1 MITSA
6 YIQEEGNGRLGAEE
20 RGLINGLQERGI
32 PTKLFTRKRLA
43 RRQLPLD
50 RNTLVAGDVPVV
62 LGALRQLG
70 IEPPAPID
78 YPTSLQYLLHR
89 RVWASTVKRLK
100 DDIFEGMGRPVF
112 AKPLGRQKRF
122 TGRVFAS
129 PDDLFHLEGTS
140 GAASIHFSEVV
151 EWVSEYRVFV
161 VRGQVVGIR
170 HYRGDP
176 AVLLDEAVVAEA
188 VAMLSASGEGTAGYG
203 LDLGV
208 LSGGQTAL
216 VEWNDGFSLGSYEL
230 DPSHYT
236 DLILA
241 RWLEMTA

>member
-1 MITSA
+1 MVTSA

-20 RGLINGLQERGI
+20 RDLITGLRERGI
-32 PTKLFTRKRLA
+32 PANLFTRKRLA
-43 RRQLPLD
+43 RRQLPLG
-50 RNTLVAGDVPVV
+50 RNTLVAGEVPVV

-70 IEPPAPID
+70 LEPPAPND
-78 YPTSLQYLLHR
+78 YPTSLRHLLHR
-89 RVWASTVKRLK
+89 RVWASTVRRLR
-100 DDIFEGMGRPVF
+100 DDMFEGLGQPVF

-129 PDDLFHLEGTS
+129 PNDLIHLEGAS
-140 GAASIHFSEVV
+140 GAASIHYSEVV

-161 VRGQVVGIR
+161 VWGRVVGIR
-170 HYRGDP
+170 HYGGDP
-176 AVLLDEAVVAEA
+176 AVQLNEAVVAKA
-188 VAMLSASGEGTAGYG
+188 VDLLSASGEATAGYG

-216 VEWNDGFSLGSYEL
+216 VEWNDGFSLGSYGL
-230 DPSHYT
+230 DPGHYT

-241 RWLEMTA
+241 RWLELTA